1 MKKKIPEQLARRQE
15 QQRQETINKIM
26 WALDELESMGMDET
40 LRNLMALTGL
50 SHSVFYK
57 PHVKEFIAGYC
68 PGIYTLSGDEPE
80 VKESKRRT
88 EQEAQI
94 ERLNAELEALQHE
107 NELLRGKLFFLMKDK
122 NE

>member
-68 PGIYTLSGDEPE
+68 PRINQMLSPQIKFTVAAPLITSITLRACCHG
-80 VKESKRRT
+80 
-88 EQEAQI
+88 
-94 ERLNAELEALQHE
+94 
-107 NELLRGKLFFLMKDK
+107 G
-122 NE
+122 